1 MEKKHQECFSTK
13 SNSKKTLVHS
23 SYQLLVFLVPILRFS
38 FLLWIVVNFK
48 TIPKFFIPI
57 KGVDFEIENKGLI
70 YS

>member
-38 FLLWIVVNFK
+38 FLLWIV
-48 TIPKFFIPI
+48 
-57 KGVDFEIENKGLI
+57 ENLQNHSQI
-70 YS
+70 FYTH